1 MVSHHYFSKYC
12 ILTFNCRGYLGN
24 FAGFLHH
31 FLRKDYGTFQLFSG
45 NSGKETAGLVE
56 RTIAYFYDA
65 MFVQG
70 FWVIVPF
77 ATLHVYIVLK
87 EYLDRHN
94 SRTRRSGRK
103 IAFVEST
110 GKKGS
115 VGKKKMGHN
124 IKDNGDVKDSKSSEQ
139 NSVVKDGREY
149 IHMVL
154 IVTFVFYFLIFHSL
168 SNLPLDNR
176 LLYGV
181 HQRFWMQPS
190 VILFAIGGLGFNDF
204 AKFLLKAVNDQFPFY
219 ATTVCKILLAI
230 SLFLCVCQTHMWH
243 DQSDQSDAYYFRDY
257 AKALLD
263 PLPPSSLLIINYDM
277 QWYVIS

>member
-1 MVSHHYFSKYC
+1 MSPKAGSWLVITTFQNIC
-12 ILTFNCRGYLGN
+12 ILTFNCRGLLRK
-24 FAGFLHH
+24 FLLDFCIT

-115 VGKKKMGHN
+115 VGKKK
-124 IKDNGDVKDSKSSEQ
+124 NGTQ
-139 NSVVKDGREY
+139 Y
-149 IHMVL
+149 
-154 IVTFVFYFLIFHSL
+154 
-168 SNLPLDNR
+168 
-176 LLYGV
+176 
-181 HQRFWMQPS
+181 
-190 VILFAIGGLGFNDF
+190 
-204 AKFLLKAVNDQFPFY
+204 
-219 ATTVCKILLAI
+219 
-230 SLFLCVCQTHMWH
+230 
-243 DQSDQSDAYYFRDY
+243 
-257 AKALLD
+257 
-263 PLPPSSLLIINYDM
+263 
-277 QWYVIS
+277 